1 MSQKKDELRHAIQED
16 FERMGEVV
24 KSLSQLQTRITRL
37 KDPAL
42 IRMTVKAAAGE
53 LHDYYTAFEFI
64 AKRVLMLEGI
74 TIDLPEGRWHK
85 ALSQAAVKH
94 QLVSEAHMPLL
105 DDLRNFRHVVRCGY
119 GVEYNTAAVSE
130 KIEKAVSAW
139 PDLEQGLRA
148 KSQIEAAVKNQPASN
163 SPVKRSQHRKP

>member
-105 DDLRNFRHVVRCGY
+105 DDKFQQSYQNSHRIFHNLLFLKNVRQFCGSRNRRMFTRPILG
-119 GVEYNTAAVSE
+119 A
-130 KIEKAVSAW
+130 
-139 PDLEQGLRA
+139 
-148 KSQIEAAVKNQPASN
+148 
-163 SPVKRSQHRKP
+163 